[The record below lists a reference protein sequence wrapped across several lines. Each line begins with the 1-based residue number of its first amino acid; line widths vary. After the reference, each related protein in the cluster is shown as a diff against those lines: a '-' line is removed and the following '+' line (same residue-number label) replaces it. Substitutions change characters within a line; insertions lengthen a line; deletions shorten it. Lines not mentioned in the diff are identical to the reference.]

1 MNNKL
6 EVIGIDHGWSMMKT
20 ISQVFVTGVKEITTT
35 PALFGDV
42 LEYEGKF
49 YKVGTVRQEVKDTK
63 VEDDSFYLLTLAAV
77 AKELKRRGLAEA
89 KVFLAVG
96 LPLTRFGAE
105 KNDFIKY
112 LTKNKRVSF
121 KYENESYHIEIDD
134 VAVFPQCY
142 AAVVDKIPAMA
153 KKTLIVD
160 IGSWTIDIMPVINKS
175 PDESKCVTIPK
186 GLITCIGNTSLQITR
201 GSQEATYK
209 ATTLEKTVDIVDGKK
224 TVTKTLTLDRGTMN
238 SEYRS
243 IVASNGVVT
252 QEVAAYTKHASAS
265 TTVIDYT
272 NATSSTKN
280 VAAAKAISDSN
291 LKKGITFVKNTAS
304 AVSDT
309 SAYLKASDD
318 TQRNTVITNL
328 VKKNYFM
335 SQVDKYIYKYDVNKN
350 EGYILGDLGKKSTK
364 VWNIVTAD

>member
-1 MNNKL
+1 MFKWLYKKKGCVKHMNNKL

-175 PDESKCVTIPK
+175 P
-186 GLITCIGNTSLQITR
+186 G
-201 GSQEATYK
+201 
-209 ATTLEKTVDIVDGKK
+209 
-224 TVTKTLTLDRGTMN
+224 
-238 SEYRS
+238 
-243 IVASNGVVT
+243 
-252 QEVAAYTKHASAS
+252 
-265 TTVIDYT
+265 
-272 NATSSTKN
+272 
-280 VAAAKAISDSN
+280 
-291 LKKGITFVKNTAS
+291 
-304 AVSDT
+304 
-309 SAYLKASDD
+309 
-318 TQRNTVITNL
+318 
-328 VKKNYFM
+328 
-335 SQVDKYIYKYDVNKN
+335 
-350 EGYILGDLGKKSTK
+350 
-364 VWNIVTAD
+364 

>member
-1 MNNKL
+1 M
-6 EVIGIDHGWSMMKT
+6 
-20 ISQVFVTGVKEITTT
+20 
-35 PALFGDV
+35 
-42 LEYEGKF
+42 
-49 YKVGTVRQEVKDTK
+49 
-63 VEDDSFYLLTLAAV
+63 
-77 AKELKRRGLAEA
+77 
-89 KVFLAVG
+89 
-96 LPLTRFGAE
+96 
-105 KNDFIKY
+105 
-112 LTKNKRVSF
+112 
-121 KYENESYHIEIDD
+121 
-134 VAVFPQCY
+134 
-142 AAVVDKIPAMA
+142 
-153 KKTLIVD
+153 
-160 IGSWTIDIMPVINKS
+160 
-175 PDESKCVTIPK
+175 
-186 GLITCIGNTSLQITR
+186 
-201 GSQEATYK
+201 
-209 ATTLEKTVDIVDGKK
+209 DGKK

-243 IVASNGVVT
+243 VVASNGVVT

>member
-1 MNNKL
+1 MFKWLFKKKGCAKHMNNKL

-121 KYENESYHIEIDD
+121 KYENEPYYIEIDD
-134 VAVFPQCY
+134 VAIFPQCY
-142 AAVVDKIPAMA
+142 AAVVDKIPTMA
-153 KKTLIVD
+153 SLSIRMSAIRSQRISGKN
-160 IGSWTIDIMPVINKS
+160 SIMRLSLNMRKQRIRATKRRGRVPRNIMA
-175 PDESKCVTIPK
+175 IPIK
-186 GLITCIGNTSLQITR
+186 R
-201 GSQEATYK
+201 R
-209 ATTLEKTVDIVDGKK
+209 
-224 TVTKTLTLDRGTMN
+224 TKR
-238 SEYRS
+238 
-243 IVASNGVVT
+243 
-252 QEVAAYTKHASAS
+252 
-265 TTVIDYT
+265 
-272 NATSSTKN
+272 
-280 VAAAKAISDSN
+280 
-291 LKKGITFVKNTAS
+291 
-304 AVSDT
+304 
-309 SAYLKASDD
+309 
-318 TQRNTVITNL
+318 QRPFDN
-328 VKKNYFM
+328 
-335 SQVDKYIYKYDVNKN
+335 
-350 EGYILGDLGKKSTK
+350 
-364 VWNIVTAD
+364 W

>member
-121 KYENESYHIEIDD
+121 KYENEPYYIEMDD

-142 AAVVDKIPAMA
+142 AAVVDKIPTMA

-175 PDESKCVTIPK
+175 
-186 GLITCIGNTSLQITR
+186 
-201 GSQEATYK
+201 
-209 ATTLEKTVDIVDGKK
+209 
-224 TVTKTLTLDRGTMN
+224 
-238 SEYRS
+238 RS
-243 IVASNGVVT
+243 IGVRGADLVT
-252 QEVAAYTKHASAS
+252 DNYWEQ
-265 TTVIDYT
+265 IDLF
-272 NATSSTKN
+272 SSVEKRE
-280 VAAAKAISDSN
+280 KQMKMD
-291 LKKGITFVKNTAS
+291 S
-304 AVSDT
+304 AVDEIRRRFGFYSIQRGLMYRDRIL
-309 SAYLKASDD
+309 SAVNAKEEH
-318 TQRNTVITNL
+318 TVHPHG
-328 VKKNYFM
+328 YF
-335 SQVDKYIYKYDVNKN
+335 S
-350 EGYILGDLGKKSTK
+350 G
-364 VWNIVTAD
+364 